1 MKILIIHGP
10 NLNMLG
16 ERNHSI
22 YGKDSLETINNL
34 IEQRASSLDIDV
46 DFFQSNH
53 EGFIVDR
60 IQDLVKS
67 DYDGL
72 IINPAGFTHYS
83 IVIRDAIEV
92 LKIPVIEVHL
102 SNIYQR
108 EDFRTKSVIAPVCTG
123 QISGLG
129 KAGYIVAIDAI
140 KLMIKQNLGG

>member
-16 ERNHSI
+16 ERDQAI
-22 YGKDSLETINNL
+22 YGKDSLEDINSL
-34 IEQRASSLDIDV
+34 IVERASELDIDV

-60 IQDLVKS
+60 IQALVKS

-92 LKIPVIEVHL
+92 LKIPIIEVHL

-129 KAGYIVAIDAI
+129 KAGYIIAIDAM